1 MREYDVAVIGAGVT
15 GAAVARRISRFDIR
29 ACLIDG
35 AEDIAMGA
43 SRANSAIVHA
53 GYDCPPGSVEAEMN
67 VKGNAMYDDWCRELD
82 VPLRRVGTLV
92 AAFSDEEAETVG
104 SLYERGLKNGVPGM
118 RILSGD
124 EAREMEPMLSK
135 DVVSALYAATGGI
148 TCPYEMT
155 VACAENARANGVEWL
170 LGRAVEGIAFEDNWF
185 TLSLGGERIRARRI
199 VNAAGVFADE
209 VSRMIGDDSFSVFP
223 RKGEYLLV
231 DRAAKSP
238 EKVIFQTPTKLGKG
252 VLVSPT
258 VDGNC
263 FAGPTAVET
272 GDKLDTSVSAESID
286 MLKRLARKSA
296 PALDFRQVITAFAGI
311 RAQPSTGDFVIRAS
325 EKNPAFIHAAGI
337 CSPGLTSAPAVAERI
352 EFLLRKSGLELR
364 EKQDYNPHR
373 AHIRAFRHMT
383 EDEKSAAIAENPLY
397 GRVICRCETI
407 TEAEVVEAVRRGA
420 RTLDGVKRRTRA
432 GMGRCQGGFCG
443 PRVMEIISRE
453 AGIPMTELTK
463 FGGKSYLLA
472 GPTRP

>member
-1 MREYDVAVIGAGVT
+1 MDYFA
-15 GAAVARRISRFDIR
+15 
-29 ACLIDG
+29 L
-35 AEDIAMGA
+35 
-43 SRANSAIVHA
+43 
-53 GYDCPPGSVEAEMN
+53 
-67 VKGNAMYDDWCRELD
+67 
-82 VPLRRVGTLV
+82 
-92 AAFSDEEAETVG
+92 AFSDEEAETVG

-170 LGRAVEGIAFEDNWF
+170 LGRAVEGIAFQDGWF

-231 DRAAKSP
+231 DRAVKSP

-263 FAGPTAVET
+263 FAGPTSVET

-352 EFLLRKSGLELR
+352 EYLLRKSGLELR

-383 EDEKSAAIAENPLY
+383 EDEKSAAIAENSLY

-472 GPTRP
+472 GLTRP